1 MALKRKAMNSTLVP
15 GHSRDE
21 AVRPMKVLL
30 ALIFLLPVAASGQSE
45 RSSTQSDGLMVD
57 GGDSKLR
64 AAIVQDAE
72 SMIRA
77 IDKLAGDLTGPP
89 FPVILELYPPVKGK
103 PSAIVRNFLQVD
115 DVKKRFLL
123 EVKMRLG
130 QGNSFDKDTL
140 DRVLLE
146 MFLIE
151 RSLRALP
158 AGETAVR
165 VEIRPWLLDGIGEA
179 LRWKAGKGDRRIYAS
194 LVESGGWMA
203 VEKLVEE
210 ESTAK
215 MDVLSRELFRAS
227 SGALVM
233 ALLAQP
239 EGKDSIKEYLSKVAT
254 FEGEHLT
261 LLRTHFPQV
270 NLGRE
275 GLERWWMLQVAAMS
289 EAPLIESMTIPETE
303 LELKK
308 ALKLYFKSA
317 SGRSLENEL
326 EAWPEILKLETEEER
341 VAVVRPASDLLTNL
355 SYRCFPTYRVVLGG
369 YLQAL
374 SDLAKG
380 EPENIDEIFNNLQ
393 IYRDAENQRFEM
405 VIDLLDYYHIS
416 TEQNESGEFQ
426 DYLRFKRNV
435 KNHPEKKSDPLHRYL
450 DDVQRIYDRPVRR

>member
-1 MALKRKAMNSTLVP
+1 MNSTLVLR
-15 GHSRDE
+15 HSRHE
-21 AVRPMKVLL
+21 AACLMKVLL
-30 ALIFLLPVAASGQSE
+30 ALLILLPAMAVGQSE
-45 RSSTQSDGLMVD
+45 RSSTQ
-57 GGDSKLR
+57 GDRLVVHGANSKLR
-64 AAIVQDAE
+64 GVIVQDAE
-72 SMIRA
+72 SMIRT
-77 IDKLAGDLTGPP
+77 IDQLAGELSGPP

-103 PSAIVRNFLQVD
+103 PSAIMRNFLQVE
-115 DVKKRFLL
+115 DVKNRYLL

-130 QGNSFDKDTL
+130 QGNSFDQEAL
-140 DRVLLE
+140 ERVLLE

-151 RSLRALP
+151 RSLRSLP
-158 AGETAVR
+158 AGETETR

-179 LRWKAGKGDRRIYAS
+179 LRWKEGQGDRRIYAS

-203 VEKLVEE
+203 VESLVEA

-239 EGKDSIKEYLSKVAT
+239 QGKDAMEQYLSKVAT

-289 EAPLIESMTIPETE
+289 EAPLSEAMTIPETE
-303 LELKK
+303 VALKK

-317 SGRSLENEL
+317 SGRSVEKEL
-326 EAWPEILKLETEEER
+326 DAWQEILKLETEEER
-341 VAVVRPASDLLTNL
+341 AAVVRPAADLLTYL
-355 SYRCFPTYRVVLGG
+355 SYRCFPTYRPVLGG

-374 SDLAKG
+374 SDIAKG
-380 EPENIDEIFNNLQ
+380 EPENIDEIFENLR
-393 IYRDAENQRFEM
+393 IYRDAENRRFEM

-416 TEQNESGEFQ
+416 TEQNESGEFE

-435 KNHPEKKSDPLHRYL
+435 ESSTETKSDPFNRYL
-450 DDVQRIYDRPVRR
+450 DNVQRLYERPVRK

>member
-1 MALKRKAMNSTLVP
+1 MNSTLVL
-15 GHSRDE
+15 GLSRRE
-21 AVRPMKVLL
+21 ADCVMKVVFALFILL
-30 ALIFLLPVAASGQSE
+30 SAMAVAQTE
-45 RSSTQSDGLMVD
+45 RSSTQMDRLVVD
-57 GGDSKLR
+57 GGDSELR
-64 AAIVQDAE
+64 GVIVQDAE

-77 IDKLAGDLTGPP
+77 IDQLVGELSGPP
-89 FPVILELYPPVKGK
+89 FSVMLELHPLVKGK
-103 PSAIVRNFLQVD
+103 PSAIVRNFLQVE
-115 DVKKRFLL
+115 DVKKKYLL

-130 QGNSFDKDTL
+130 QGNSFDQEAL

-146 MFLIE
+146 MFLME
-151 RSLRALP
+151 RTLRSLP
-158 AGETAVR
+158 AEETATR

-179 LRWKAGKGDRRIYAS
+179 LLWKEGKGDRRIYAS

-203 VEKLVEE
+203 VENLVEA

-239 EGKDSIKEYLSKVAT
+239 QGKEAMEQYLSKVAT

-289 EAPLIESMTIPETE
+289 EAPLTEAMTIPETE
-303 LELKK
+303 AALEK

-317 SGRSLENEL
+317 SGRSIEKNLESWREVL
-326 EAWPEILKLETEEER
+326 ELETEEER
-341 VAVVRPASDLLTNL
+341 AAVVRPAADLLTYL
-355 SYRCFPTYRVVLGG
+355 SYRCFPTYRPVLGG
-369 YLQAL
+369 YLQAF
-374 SDLAKG
+374 SGIVKG
-380 EPENIDEIFNNLQ
+380 GAEKIDEVFGNLRT
-393 IYRDAENQRFEM
+393 YRDAEGRRFEM

-416 TEQNESGEFQ
+416 TEQNESGEFE

-435 KNHPEKKSDPLHRYL
+435 ESNPEVKSDPLNRYL
-450 DDVQRIYDRPVRR
+450 DNVQRLYERPVRK

>member
-1 MALKRKAMNSTLVP
+1 
-15 GHSRDE
+15 
-21 AVRPMKVLL
+21 MKVLL
-30 ALIFLLPVAASGQSE
+30 ALIIFLPVMAVGQLE
-45 RSSTQSDGLMVD
+45 RSSTQLDRLVVFGA
-57 GGDSKLR
+57 DSKLR
-64 AAIVQDAE
+64 GVIVQDAE
-72 SMIRA
+72 SMIRS
-77 IDKLAGDLTGPP
+77 IDKLAGELTGPP
-89 FPVILELYPPVKGK
+89 FPVTLELHSPVKGK
-103 PSAIVRNFLQVD
+103 PSAIVRNFLQVE

-130 QGNSFDKDTL
+130 QGNSFDQQAL

-158 AGETAVR
+158 ADEPAAR

-179 LRWKAGKGDRRIYAS
+179 LSWEEGKGDRRIYAS

-210 ESTAK
+210 ESTSK

-239 EGKDSIKEYLSKVAT
+239 QGKDAMEQYLSKVAT

-289 EAPLIESMTIPETE
+289 EAPLTEAMTIPETE
-303 LELKK
+303 IALGK

-317 SGRSLENEL
+317 SGRSIEKEL
-326 EAWPEILKLETEEER
+326 DAWPEVLKLETEEER
-341 VAVVRPASDLLTNL
+341 VAVVRPASDLLTYL
-355 SYRCFPTYRVVLGG
+355 SYRCFPTYRPVLGG

-374 SDLAKG
+374 SDIAKG
-380 EPENIDEIFNNLQ
+380 DPKKIDEIFENLRV
-393 IYRDAENQRFEM
+393 YREAESKRFEM
-405 VIDLLDYYHIS
+405 VIDFLDYYHIS
-416 TEQNESGEFQ
+416 TEQNESGEFE
-426 DYLRFKRNV
+426 DYLRLKRSV
-435 KNHPEKKSDPLHRYL
+435 ESLPEKKDDPFNRYL
-450 DDVQRIYDRPVRR
+450 DNVQGIYDRPVRR

>member
-1 MALKRKAMNSTLVP
+1 
-15 GHSRDE
+15 
-21 AVRPMKVLL
+21 MKVLF
-30 ALIFLLPVAASGQSE
+30 ALLVLLPVMAVGQLE
-45 RSSTQSDGLMVD
+45 RSSTQLDRLVVYGA
-57 GGDSKLR
+57 DSKLR
-64 AAIVQDAE
+64 GVIVQDAE
-72 SMIRA
+72 AMVRSL
-77 IDKLAGDLTGPP
+77 DKLAGELTGPP
-89 FPVILELYPPVKGK
+89 FPVTLELQPAAKGK
-103 PSAIVRNFLQVD
+103 PSAIVKKNFFKVE
-115 DVKKRFLL
+115 DVKTRFLL

-130 QGNSFDKDTL
+130 QGNSFDQQAL

-158 AGETAVR
+158 ADETAAR

-179 LRWKAGKGDRRIYAS
+179 LLWKKGKGDRRIYAS

-210 ESTAK
+210 ERTSQ

-239 EGKDSIKEYLSKVAT
+239 QGKDSMERYLSKVAT

-289 EAPLIESMTIPETE
+289 EAPLTEAMTIPETE
-303 LELKK
+303 IALEK

-317 SGRSLENEL
+317 TGRSVEKQLD
-326 EAWPEILKLETEEER
+326 AWEEILKLESEEER
-341 VAVVRPASDLLTNL
+341 VAVVRPAADLLTYL
-355 SYRCFPTYRVVLGG
+355 SYRCFPTYRPVLVG
-369 YLQAL
+369 YLRAL
-374 SDLAKG
+374 GEIAKG
-380 EPENIDEIFNNLQ
+380 EPENIDEIFENLRV
-393 IYRDAENQRFEM
+393 YREAESQRFER

-416 TEQNESGEFQ
+416 TEQNESGEFE

-435 KNHPEKKSDPLHRYL
+435 QSSSEKKKDPFNRYL